1 MPKARQSHQKR
12 LGQSDPG
19 PITQRD
25 LARFLELTEMSRE
38 RDRLR
43 KDILQRM
50 ELGAEVEAGRLTT
63 SLTITQT
70 RKWTKELVAQVI
82 GWREVKH
89 IWNLLKTTPYRRL
102 RVTNRNE
109 ENLY

>member
-1 MPKARQSHQKR
+1 MSKTKTSHRKRIDQPDPAR
-12 LGQSDPG
+12 
-19 PITQRD
+19 ITQCE
-25 LARFLELTEMSRE
+25 LSRFLELTEMSRE

-109 ENLY
+109 ENVY